1 MIRDR
6 KYLDSLREEPCI
18 ITGLTPC
25 EPAHIRWGM
34 GGGMG
39 LKPDDSRTVP
49 LVPQLHRRQHQ
60 IGEKRFWLEQ
70 ANKHPEFLMSIL
82 IEVAEGRYVRRNK
95 S

>member
-60 IGEKRFWLEQ
+60 IGEKRFWAEQ
-70 ANKHPEFLMSIL
+70 PIDFWLRIL
-82 IEVAEGRYVRRNK
+82 IEVAEGRYVRTNK